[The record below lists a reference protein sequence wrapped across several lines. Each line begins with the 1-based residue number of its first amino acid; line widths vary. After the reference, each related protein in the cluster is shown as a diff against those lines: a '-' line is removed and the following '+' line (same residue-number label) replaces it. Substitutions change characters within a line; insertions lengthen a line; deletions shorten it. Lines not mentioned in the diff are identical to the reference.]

1 MRHRVSGSKLNMPHS
16 QRVALMRNL
25 ARELFEHGTI
35 VTTIT
40 RAKEVRPFVESIIT
54 KAKKASIV
62 STEIVS
68 KDPDNAETQETK
80 IQKILALRREI
91 NRNFNDRKLVRKI
104 CDELA
109 VKYRERNGGY
119 TRIVKLGMRRG
130 DASEMAVLQL
140 VDNEERQNK
149 KPEKKTEKKQEKK

>member
-35 VTTIT
+35 VTTVT
-40 RAKEVRPFVESIIT
+40 RAKELRPFVESIIT
-54 KAKKASIV
+54 KAKKASLLSVEISSKGPD
-62 STEIVS
+62 STE
-68 KDPDNAETQETK
+68 TQALK
-80 IQKILALRREI
+80 SRNLALHREI
-91 NRNFNDRKLVRKI
+91 NRNFNDRKLVKKI
-104 CDELA
+104 CDEVA
-109 VKYRERNGGY
+109 VKYHERNGGY

-140 VDNEERQNK
+140 IDNEEKQEK
-149 KPEKKTEKKQEKK
+149 KPEKKAEKKQDKK

>member
-54 KAKKASIV
+54 KAKKASIL
-62 STEIVS
+62 SSEIVS
-68 KDPDNAETQETK
+68 KGPDNAETQELK
-80 IQKILALRREI
+80 SRNLALRREI

-104 CDELA
+104 CDEVA

-140 VDNEERQNK
+140 IDNEERQNK
-149 KPEKKTEKKQEKK
+149 KPEKKPEKKQERK

>member
-1 MRHRVSGSKLNMPHS
+1 
-16 QRVALMRNL
+16 MRNL

-35 VTTIT
+35 VTTVT
-40 RAKEVRPFVESIIT
+40 RAKELRPFVESIIT
-54 KAKKASIV
+54 KAKKASLL
-62 STEIVS
+62 STEISS
-68 KDPDNAETQETK
+68 KGPDSTETQALK
-80 IQKILALRREI
+80 SRNVALRREI

-104 CDELA
+104 CEEVA

-140 VDNEERQNK
+140 IDNEERQEK
-149 KPEKKTEKKQEKK
+149 KPEKKADKKQDKK

>member
-35 VTTIT
+35 VTTVT
-40 RAKEVRPFVESIIT
+40 RAKELRPFVESIIT
-54 KAKKASIV
+54 KAKKASLL
-62 STEIVS
+62 STEISS
-68 KDPDNAETQETK
+68 KGPDSTETQALK
-80 IQKILALRREI
+80 SRNVALRREI

-104 CDELA
+104 CEEVA

-140 VDNEERQNK
+140 IDNEERQEK
-149 KPEKKTEKKQEKK
+149 KPEKKADKKQDKK

>member
-35 VTTIT
+35 VTTVT
-40 RAKEVRPFVESIIT
+40 RAKELRPFVESIIT
-54 KAKKASIV
+54 KAKKASLL
-62 STEIVS
+62 STEISS
-68 KDPDNAETQETK
+68 KGPDSTETQALK
-80 IQKILALRREI
+80 SRNVALRREI
-91 NRNFNDRKLVRKI
+91 NRNFNDRKLVKKI
-104 CDELA
+104 CDEVA
-109 VKYRERNGGY
+109 VKYHERNGGY

-140 VDNEERQNK
+140 IDNEEKQEK
-149 KPEKKTEKKQEKK
+149 KPEKKAEKKQDKK

>member
-35 VTTIT
+35 VTTVT

-54 KAKKASIV
+54 KAKKATILSA
-62 STEIVS
+62 EIAA
-68 KDPDNAETQETK
+68 KDSESSESQELK
-80 IQKILALRREI
+80 SRNLALRREI
-91 NRNFNDRKLVRKI
+91 NRNFNDRKLVKKI
-104 CDELA
+104 CDEIA
-109 VKYRERNGGY
+109 VKYLERNGGY

-140 VDNEERQNK
+140 IDNEERQEK
-149 KPEKKTEKKQEKK
+149 KPEKKADKKQDKK

>member
-35 VTTIT
+35 VTTVT
-40 RAKEVRPFVESIIT
+40 RAKELRPFVESIIT
-54 KAKKASIV
+54 KAKKASLLSI
-62 STEIVS
+62 EISS
-68 KDPDNAETQETK
+68 KGPDSAETQVLK
-80 IQKILALRREI
+80 SKNLALHREI
-91 NRNFNDRKLVRKI
+91 NRNFNDRKLVKKI
-104 CDELA
+104 CDEVA
-109 VKYRERNGGY
+109 VKYHERNGGY

-140 VDNEERQNK
+140 IDNEEKQEK
-149 KPEKKTEKKQEKK
+149 KPEKKAEKKQDKK